1 MKKSLIAM
9 SLGSLVL
16 LGACGQKQTSKLSHK
31 TEEKMFMKDDKMAN
45 HNTMMTDKDKTID
58 FSLMGIDGKTYKL
71 SDFKGK
77 KVYLKFW
84 ASWCSI
90 CLSSLPDTEELA
102 MEQGEDY
109 VVLSVIS
116 PNQKGEKSAEEF
128 KKWYDGLQ
136 YKHIPVLLDEGG
148 KMMEAFGI
156 RAYPTSVFIGSDGA
170 LAETHV
176 GFMSKMDIK
185 NKLEAIR

>member
-1 MKKSLIAM
+1 M

-148 KMMEAFGI
+148 KMMETFGI

>member
-185 NKLEAIR
+185 NKLETIR